1 MKQSAERNEVI
12 ARLRGEILS
21 SGGTVF
27 SSHSNDHPDL
37 GPLNAAFPGHCFPF
51 RGTHEFISRNSETA
65 AATLGFMAGLLSR
78 IMKGP
83 EMAVWV
89 GAHRTLFP
97 PGLKTFCLV
106 PDRIIFIDLVSEKEM
121 LWVVEEC
128 LKCNALA
135 AVVGEVPDIHPVALR
150 RLQLAIEKS
159 GVPCLLHRHRPRSV
173 ENTVCTTR
181 WMITPVASLM
191 EEGLPGVGYPKWQV
205 ALLKVRNG
213 KPGSWQIMW
222 DGQQFQPGGTES
234 MEEQNIY
241 IKAG

>member
-1 MKQSAERNEVI
+1 MKQSAARNEVI

-27 SSHSNDHPDL
+27 SSYVNDHPDL
-37 GPLNAAFPGHCFPF
+37 GPLNKAFPGHCFPF
-51 RGTHEFISRNSETA
+51 RGTHEFISHTSETA

-89 GAHRTLFP
+89 GAHRMLFP
-97 PGLKTFCLV
+97 PALQTFCIV
-106 PDRIIFIDLVSEKEM
+106 PDRIIFIDLVTEKEM

-135 AVVGEVPDIHPVALR
+135 AVVGEIPDVPPIALR

-181 WMITPVASLM
+181 WMISPMASLR
-191 EEGLPGVGYPKWQV
+191 EAGLPGVGDPQWQV
-205 ALLKVRNG
+205 SLLKVRNG
-213 KPGSWQIMW
+213 KPGNWPITW
-222 DGQQFQPGGTES
+222 DGQQFQHGGSESTEQ
-234 MEEQNIY
+234 QNIY